1 MKFMNSVVDGILSS
15 ILDISLLWFGGKKQF
30 LPSLEDIEKEELKGL
45 ANKLKGDSDK
55 ETLTNILEWEERN
68 IPYWKER
75 GILEIPWQF
84 LTPIYFFLCFLVAA
98 LISLGIYFIILP
110 FLGTA
115 LSIKVGLLVFLI
127 FLIWLML
134 QETLI
139 KAIYVL
145 LLFYPIYELVRLF
158 LMSSPSRTSV
168 IDLGLIIAS
177 INGVLFGASV
187 FTLVYMVSS
196 YLPFFRGDSVRTK
209 FSKLL
214 MILSD
219 TFKFSLSVEK
229 ILNHRLAIC
238 RDYAKL
244 TASLLFNLYP
254 DTTVYF
260 FTIPWHVAAAVKIKD
275 KYYILDQKLPV
286 LTKPGWLKRWS
297 RNDAGVYAS
306 ELVLDS
312 KGKLIDIS
320 FKKHENVYQSDVSA
334 KEVNTTELTEEVS
347 KILGTTQ
354 ISQKEK
360 SDFEITLKDY
370 AVYYEDDDIV
380 KHSLIRAI
388 NNKLENEFCSNINK
402 ISKIKISQNSQNK
415 RHLVV
420 AVYL

>member
-1 MKFMNSVVDGILSS
+1 MKFIKSVVNVILLS
-15 ILDISLLWFGGKKQF
+15 ILDISTRWFDSKKQF
-30 LPSLEDIEKEELKGL
+30 LPSLEDIENEELKGL

-68 IPYWKER
+68 ILGWTDRMYMFS
-75 GILEIPWQF
+75 ILYF
-84 LTPIYFFLCFLVAA
+84 LLILSSYFLPIEPSIIKNL
-98 LISLGIYFIILP
+98 FII
-110 FLGTA
+110 FLFIMVFINFTMV
-115 LSIKVGLLVFLI
+115 LSYYLLLIGFILVLFSWI
-127 FLIWLML
+127 FLINPM
-134 QETLI
+134 
-139 KAIYVL
+139 KAQQMFPVHSFVL
-145 LLFYPIYELVRLF
+145 L
-158 LMSSPSRTSV
+158 
-168 IDLGLIIAS
+168 S
-177 INGVLFGASV
+177 ILFGAFIS
-187 FTLVYMVSS
+187 LIA
-196 YLPFFRGDSVRTK
+196 YLLLKYRGIKYQIPEFRIR
-209 FSKLL
+209 
-214 MILSD
+214 D
-219 TFKFSLSVEK
+219 TFELTLPVKK
-229 ILNHRLAIC
+229 ILKYKLAIC

-244 TASLLFNLYP
+244 TASLLFSLYP

-260 FTIPWHVAAAVKIKD
+260 FTILGHVAAAVKIKD

-360 SDFEITLKDY
+360 SDFEIALKDY

-380 KHSLIRAI
+380 KNSLIRVI

-402 ISKIKISQNSQNK
+402 ISKIKINQNK
-415 RHLVV
+415 RDLVV